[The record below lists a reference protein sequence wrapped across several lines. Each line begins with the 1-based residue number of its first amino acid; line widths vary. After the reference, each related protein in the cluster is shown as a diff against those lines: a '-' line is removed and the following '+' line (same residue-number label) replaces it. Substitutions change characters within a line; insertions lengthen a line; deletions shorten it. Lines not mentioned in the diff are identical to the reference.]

1 MAGRHGEQINLIRSR
16 NVMNRFFVLLAAV
29 AMFGSSAF
37 ASDRAS
43 VDDAKAMATKAAA
56 YLKDSGPEKAFPA
69 FQAKDNADWHDR
81 DLYVFVQDSKG
92 TMVSHGTNGALIGKP
107 MLALKD
113 VDGKPFNV
121 EIQAVKDTGW
131 IEYKWQ
137 NPQTK
142 AVEPKK
148 AYVVRVG
155 DYLVGVGAYVQ

>member
-1 MAGRHGEQINLIRSR
+1 MLARKPYESI
-16 NVMNRFFVLLAAV
+16 FFLLAV
-29 AMFGSSAF
+29 LAMLGSSAF

-56 YLKDSGPEKAFPA
+56 FLKDNGPEKAFPA

-81 DLYVFVQDSKG
+81 DLYVFVQDNTG
-92 TMVSHGTNGALIGKP
+92 MMMSHGTNPALIGKS

-121 EIQAVKDTGW
+121 EIQAIKDTGW

-148 AYVVRVG
+148 AYIVRVG

>member
-1 MAGRHGEQINLIRSR
+1 MG
-16 NVMNRFFVLLAAV
+16 RFFAAV
-29 AMFGSSAF
+29 LMTFALFGSSAF

-43 VDDAKAMATKAAA
+43 LDDAKAMASKAAA
-56 YLKDSGPEKAFPA
+56 FLKDNGPDKAFPA

-81 DLYVFVQDSKG
+81 DLYVFVQDNKG
-92 TMVSHGTNGALIGKP
+92 MMMSHGTNAALIGKS

-121 EIQAVKDTGW
+121 EIQAIKDTGW